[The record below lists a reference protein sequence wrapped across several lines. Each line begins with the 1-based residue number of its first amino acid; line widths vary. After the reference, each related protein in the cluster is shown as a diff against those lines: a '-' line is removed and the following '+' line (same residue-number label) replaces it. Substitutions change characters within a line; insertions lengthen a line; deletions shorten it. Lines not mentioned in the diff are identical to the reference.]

1 MSNNKNIGVDGLQR
15 KKEDDEIIS
24 KNILATFSTPS
35 GKQTLAYLRSL
46 TLDSV
51 AGPNIS
57 DGELR
62 HLEGQRYIIGLITRR
77 MNHGEKVRA
86 NV

>member
-24 KNILATFSTPS
+24 KNILATFNTPS
-35 GKQTLAYLRSL
+35 GKETLTYLRGL

>member
-24 KNILATFSTPS
+24 KNILATFNTPS
-35 GKQTLAYLRSL
+35 GKETLSYLRSL
-46 TLDSV
+46 TLDAV

>member
-1 MSNNKNIGVDGLQR
+1 LSNNNNIGIDGLQR

-35 GKQTLAYLRSL
+35 GKQTLGYLRSL

-77 MNHGEKVRA
+77 MNHGEKVRT

>member
-24 KNILATFSTPS
+24 KNILARFSTPS
-35 GKQTLAYLRSL
+35 GKQTLGNLRSL